1 MTAEASG
8 REVVAGAPG
17 APSVGAD
24 GNRGTS
30 GVMVVFAGL
39 MLVLLMAAL
48 DQTIVSTALPTIVGD
63 LGGLNHI
70 SWVVTAY
77 LLAQTAVTP
86 IYGKLGDL
94 YGRKVVLQFALVVFL
109 AGSALCGIAQSMTML
124 ILFRALQGLGGGGL
138 MVSTMAAIGDV
149 VPPRERGRYQGF
161 FGAVFGL
168 ASVIGPLLG
177 GFFTTSLTWRWI
189 FFVNLPI
196 GVVAFAVLQAT
207 LHTVRREAHHRV
219 DYFGAAL
226 LAASLSALV
235 LALTLGGT
243 SYAWD
248 SGFVIFLGVAT
259 IVLLVAFVL
268 VEQRAAEPVL
278 PPRLFK
284 NRVFTVTS
292 GIGLIVGFGLFGS
305 VTYLPLFLQVV
316 NHASPTSSGLQI
328 LPLMGGLLLTSIASG
343 QLISRTGVYKPFPII
358 GTALMVVGLLLLS
371 TMDAGTSRL
380 QASAFMFVLGLGIG
394 SVMQVLVLA
403 VQNAVDYSD
412 LGVATSGATLFRSIG
427 GSVGTAVLGSIFTNR
442 LATELKSALP
452 PSAGSGVSASI
463 AHANPASLG
472 RLPPTVHAAYI
483 DAFTKALSTVFV
495 VAAGVAA
502 FAFLLSWALEQ
513 RPLRDTIS
521 AGSGVG
527 EGFAMPKE
535 VDSLAEASRALT
547 AALGREDRRRAVEL
561 LAQRAGVDLSAA
573 ACWLLVR
580 LHEDPRGDIEA
591 LCQAFDIP
599 VDVGWDALS
608 ELRGRGFVVE
618 HPAGDDQP
626 LTREVTEPGA
636 KVVAQLVAARK
647 AALAELCEHWSPDE
661 NADLSGMLTRLAR
674 ELLREAPKSERSL
687 SPA

>member
-1 MTAEASG
+1 
-8 REVVAGAPG
+8 
-17 APSVGAD
+17 
-24 GNRGTS
+24 
-30 GVMVVFAGL
+30 
-39 MLVLLMAAL
+39 
-48 DQTIVSTALPTIVGD
+48 
-63 LGGLNHI
+63 
-70 SWVVTAY
+70 
-77 LLAQTAVTP
+77 
-86 IYGKLGDL
+86 
-94 YGRKVVLQFALVVFL
+94 
-109 AGSALCGIAQSMTML
+109 
-124 ILFRALQGLGGGGL
+124 
-138 MVSTMAAIGDV
+138 
-149 VPPRERGRYQGF
+149 
-161 FGAVFGL
+161 
-168 ASVIGPLLG
+168 
-177 GFFTTSLTWRWI
+177 
-189 FFVNLPI
+189 
-196 GVVAFAVLQAT
+196 
-207 LHTVRREAHHRV
+207 
-219 DYFGAAL
+219 
-226 LAASLSALV
+226 
-235 LALTLGGT
+235 
-243 SYAWD
+243 
-248 SGFVIFLGVAT
+248 
-259 IVLLVAFVL
+259 
-268 VEQRAAEPVL
+268 
-278 PPRLFK
+278 
-284 NRVFTVTS
+284 
-292 GIGLIVGFGLFGS
+292 
-305 VTYLPLFLQVV
+305 
-316 NHASPTSSGLQI
+316 
-328 LPLMGGLLLTSIASG
+328 
-343 QLISRTGVYKPFPII
+343 
-358 GTALMVVGLLLLS
+358 MVVGLLLLS

>member
-8 REVVAGAPG
+8 PEVMAGAPG
-17 APSVGAD
+17 APSAGAD
-24 GNRGTS
+24 GNQGTS

-109 AGSALCGIAQSMTML
+109 VGSALCGIAQSMTTL

-207 LHTVRREAHHRV
+207 LHTVRQEAHHRV

-248 SGFVIFLGVAT
+248 S
-259 IVLLVAFVL
+259 AFDRL
-268 VEQRAAEPVL
+268 PRRGHGRAAARVRAGRAARGRAGAAAAPVQESRVHGDQRDRPDRRFRAVRLGHL
-278 PPRLFK
+278 PAAVPAGRQPRQPDQL
-284 NRVFTVTS
+284 RAADPAAD
-292 GIGLIVGFGLFGS
+292 GRPAADLDR
-305 VTYLPLFLQVV
+305 
-316 NHASPTSSGLQI
+316 ARDSSSAA
-328 LPLMGGLLLTSIASG
+328 P
-343 QLISRTGVYKPFPII
+343 
-358 GTALMVVGLLLLS
+358 
-371 TMDAGTSRL
+371 AGTSRSRS
-380 QASAFMFVLGLGIG
+380 SA
-394 SVMQVLVLA
+394 
-403 VQNAVDYSD
+403 
-412 LGVATSGATLFRSIG
+412 
-427 GSVGTAVLGSIFTNR
+427 
-442 LATELKSALP
+442 
-452 PSAGSGVSASI
+452 
-463 AHANPASLG
+463 
-472 RLPPTVHAAYI
+472 
-483 DAFTKALSTVFV
+483 
-495 VAAGVAA
+495 
-502 FAFLLSWALEQ
+502 
-513 RPLRDTIS
+513 
-521 AGSGVG
+521 
-527 EGFAMPKE
+527 
-535 VDSLAEASRALT
+535 
-547 AALGREDRRRAVEL
+547 
-561 LAQRAGVDLSAA
+561 
-573 ACWLLVR
+573 
-580 LHEDPRGDIEA
+580 PR
-591 LCQAFDIP
+591 
-599 VDVGWDALS
+599 
-608 ELRGRGFVVE
+608 
-618 HPAGDDQP
+618 
-626 LTREVTEPGA
+626 
-636 KVVAQLVAARK
+636 
-647 AALAELCEHWSPDE
+647 
-661 NADLSGMLTRLAR
+661 
-674 ELLREAPKSERSL
+674 
-687 SPA
+687 